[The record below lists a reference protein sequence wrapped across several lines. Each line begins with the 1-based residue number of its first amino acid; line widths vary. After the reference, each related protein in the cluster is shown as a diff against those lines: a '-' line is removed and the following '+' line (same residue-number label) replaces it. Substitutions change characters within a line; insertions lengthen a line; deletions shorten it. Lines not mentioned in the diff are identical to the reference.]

1 MPVRPPRSI
10 ALALLVVATGAGPA
24 KQSWESTLKPEVK
37 LTVLPHTAL
46 VEVDG
51 QARTRG
57 FLSLD
62 VADPK
67 RTFRVR
73 VSAEGFET
81 AEAVVEAGRVADRT
95 FFLALRPAGFGS
107 SGHIDPGDASAMA
120 KAASALLRAGRADDA
135 AEYAEQSL
143 EAGRTP
149 LANRVLGDVWR
160 RRGNRDKATQYYAM
174 YLSLADNPP
183 DAGEIRAWLSQPR
196 GGDIAV
202 PDKTP

>member
-1 MPVRPPRSI
+1 MPSRTFRI
-10 ALALLVVATGAGPA
+10 LALAVLFGATGAGPA
-24 KQSWESTLKPEVK
+24 KQSWDSTLKPEVK
-37 LTVLPHTAL
+37 LTVLPQAAL

-51 QARTRG
+51 KAIARG
-57 FLSLD
+57 FASLD

-81 AEAVVEAGRVADRT
+81 AEAVVEAGRVADRA

-107 SGHIDPGDASAMA
+107 SGHIDPTDASTMA
-120 KAASALLRAGRADDA
+120 RASSALWRAGRADDA

-160 RRGNRDKATQYYAM
+160 RRGNRDKAVQYYSM
-174 YLSLADNPP
+174 YLSLAEDPP
-183 DAGEIRAWLSQPR
+183 DAGEIRAWLSQARP
-196 GGDIAV
+196 GDITV
-202 PDKTP
+202 PAKTP